1 MGKNEGR
8 MDQDQE
14 RRKGAD
20 LRIKLAKGA
29 GIVSWLFFIALLIAI
44 QIAKPQFETIFDRF
58 YRITLRTTWD
68 LALAKYLYHLMIAG
82 LVFSCIGLVARYK
95 RGRRRT
101 DGLPLALLFI
111 GFFSLVGVILY
122 MIYLG

>member
-44 QIAKPQFETIFDRF
+44 QIAKPQFETILQDYTQDHLGSLACEIFVSPDDRGPCF
-58 YRITLRTTWD
+58 QLYRACR
-68 LALAKYLYHLMIAG
+68 K
-82 LVFSCIGLVARYK
+82 V
-95 RGRRRT
+95 
-101 DGLPLALLFI
+101 
-111 GFFSLVGVILY
+111 
-122 MIYLG
+122 